1 MRTLKLIIRNAFRHK
16 LRTGLTLLGITI
28 AILAFGMLR
37 TMVSAWYAGVE
48 ASSANRLVIR
58 NSISLIF
65 PLPLAYKD
73 KIRQVSGVN
82 LISWGNWFGG
92 VYIEE
97 KNFFPNFAVEPKSYL
112 ALYPEYVIPDM
123 QRTTFIN
130 DRKGAVA
137 GKKTADKF
145 GWKVGDTIT
154 LKGTIFPGN
163 WEFTIRGIYK
173 GKDRSVD
180 ETQLFFHWDYL
191 NETMR
196 KTASLRADQVGFYMI
211 GITNPNLA
219 GEVSTTIDG
228 TFKNSLAETLTETE
242 KAFQMSFVSMTE
254 AILVAIQFVSIVIIV
269 IIMAVVA
276 NTMAMTAR
284 ERIGEYAVFKTLGFG
299 GWFIAGLIFG
309 ESLFISLLGT
319 AIGIG
324 LTFPVAAAFADYLGT
339 YLPHLLRGAADG
351 LSGHRRGDTRGVR
364 GGHLSHLASREDPHC
379 RWSQEDRLSFA
390 QPGIRILAS
399 GVRINKRKKPGMG
412 RDRRTSGAIGL
423 C

>member
-1 MRTLKLIIRNAFRHK
+1 MRTLKLLVRNAFRHK
-16 LRTGLTLLGITI
+16 LRTGLTILGITI

-37 TMVSAWYAGVE
+37 TMVNAWYAGVE

-58 NSISLIF
+58 NAISLVF

-73 KIRQVSGVN
+73 KIRQISGVT
-82 LISWGNWFGG
+82 LVSWGNWFGG

-97 KNFFPNFAVEPKSYL
+97 KNFFPNFAVDPRSFL
-112 ALYPEYVIPDM
+112 ALYPEYLIPDI
-123 QRTTFIN
+123 QRASFLS

-137 GKKTADKF
+137 GKKVADKF
-145 GWKVGDTIT
+145 GWKVGDTVT

-163 WEFTIRGIYK
+163 WEFTIRGIYR

-180 ETQLFFHWDYL
+180 ETQFFFHWDYL
-191 NETMR
+191 DETVR
-196 KTASLRADQVGFYMI
+196 KTVPRRAGQVGYYII
-211 GITNPNLA
+211 GISNPNLA
-219 GEVSTTIDG
+219 GEVSAAIDA

-254 AILVAIQFVSIVIIV
+254 AILIAIQLVSIVIIV

-324 LTFPVAAAFADYLGT
+324 LTFPVAEAFADYLGT
-339 YLPHLLRGAADG
+339 YFPIFFVEKETVLMDLAAGALVGVVAALFPTWRAVQIRIADG
-351 LSGHRRGDTRGVR
+351 LRR
-364 GGHLSHLASREDPHC
+364 
-379 RWSQEDRLSFA
+379 
-390 QPGIRILAS
+390 
-399 GVRINKRKKPGMG
+399 
-412 RDRRTSGAIGL
+412 IG
-423 C
+423 